1 MGLVIPGILDS
12 DFMPPYADAEVDVK
26 LLLCKYELCRLVC
39 DDESSGA
46 VYKCDDTVVDGLFCC
61 DELDDTAAVVEDVF
75 DGDCMSYFDGELTF
89 DAAACMLASG
99 DGSAYGG
106 CEE

>member
-1 MGLVIPGILDS
+1 MGLVIPGIFDS
-12 DFMPPYADAEVDVK
+12 DFMPPYADAAEDDK
-26 LLLCKYELCRLVC
+26 LLLCKYELCKLLC
-39 DDESSGA
+39 DDEINGV
-46 VYKCDDTVVDGLFCC
+46 VYKCDDTVVDGLLSC
-61 DELDDTAAVVEDVF
+61 DELDDTAVVEDEL

-106 CEE
+106 CDE